1 VDLSYSDVI
10 DTILRELVFS
20 APGLKEIPD
29 PKMVLQCKEITVGK
43 KRLTTD
49 KRSNLKAS
57 FTLSMSM
64 PSVAVIGQD
73 LPVTMNVKQE
83 SDTSVPS
90 TVFLKSIKVS
100 LEERIGVQSTHSNKS
115 SWTNPMLLAC
125 GVYLGEPI
133 PTTDGMDIGKMPKP
147 RIPPDLYP
155 TFETRFIRRDYT
167 LAIKIAVECIGETSR
182 VDFVQSL
189 QLLTMDRAPGS
200 LPSNTRVHDTYK
212 TTRLGGGGLIKGDGV
227 HC

>member
-1 VDLSYSDVI
+1 MDLSYSDVI

-49 KRSNLKAS
+49 MRSNPKAS

-64 PSVAVIGQD
+64 PSVGQD

-133 PTTDGMDIGKMPKP
+133 PITDGMDIGKMPKL

-189 QLLTMDRAPGS
+189 QLLTMGPGPW
-200 LPSNTRVHDTYK
+200 LVA
-212 TTRLGGGGLIKGDGV
+212 IK
-227 HC
+227 HESP